1 MLCKDKM
8 ANPWLYIQDVKYKTQ
23 KKKFG
28 FKKFY
33 DQKQKAHIMLKEQ
46 CKCNAWQCLTKL

>member
-28 FKKFY
+28 FKKIY

-46 CKCNAWQCLTKL
+46 CKYNAWQC